1 MSVDIHAL
9 SGAYAVNAVDEFERA
24 QFERHLADCADCRSE
39 VDSLRETAA
48 LLSETSAST
57 PPDSLRASVLAG
69 IQTVRPLPPVVVSAA
84 ERGRATRRRFPAL
97 VAAAAALIVVGGVGA
112 TVLNPWADDRSD
124 QLQAQQRVQ
133 DAPDARTFTH
143 EMAGGGQ
150 VTIVRSE
157 KLNQAVVT
165 TAGLEPLDEDQTYE
179 LWLIHDGVMVPAGI
193 TDGDV
198 SNLLLE
204 GDPRTASG
212 AGITIE
218 PEGGSEEPSL
228 PPVVQVDFK
237 QA

>member
-1 MSVDIHAL
+1 MSIDIHAL
-9 SGAYAVNAVDEFERA
+9 SGAYAVDALDDIERA
-24 QFERHLADCADCRSE
+24 QFERHIADCASCRAE
-39 VDSLRETAA
+39 VDSLREAAA
-48 LLSETSAST
+48 LLPETADLT
-57 PPDSLRASVLAG
+57 PPDALRELVLAG
-69 IQTVRPLPPVVVSAA
+69 IQTVRPVPPVVLAA
-84 ERGRATRRRFPAL
+84 GDRGRSTRRRFPRL
-97 VAAAAALIVVGGVGA
+97 VAAAVALIALGGVGGA
-112 TVLNPWADDRSD
+112 VVWQSDDDRSGVVE
-124 QLQAQQRVQ
+124 AQRVQ
-133 DAPDARTFTH
+133 DAPDARTYTQ
-143 EMAGGGQ
+143 EMGDGGS

-165 TAGLEPLDEDQTYE
+165 TAGLEPLADDETYE

-228 PPVVQVDFK
+228 PPIAQLDFK